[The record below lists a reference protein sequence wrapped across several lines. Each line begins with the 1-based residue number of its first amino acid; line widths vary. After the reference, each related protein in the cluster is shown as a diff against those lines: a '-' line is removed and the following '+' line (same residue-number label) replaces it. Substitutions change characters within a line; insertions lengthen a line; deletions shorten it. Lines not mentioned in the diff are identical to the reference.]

1 MKKLILLIVLF
12 LWSPVFADN
21 ADVPQLANQNVF
33 VWGIVSIISSF
44 ILIFLYIK
52 LYKINIWVNKG
63 PEENWEKRAKILT
76 RWSNIKSYFVPI
88 YFFIILGTFVF
99 YKNSIIFSP
108 LYQFILCSFIICF
121 ILFIFLI
128 FYCMGSKFKSY
139 ERKINLIFVTSLPA
153 LILIIMALILFFLL

>member
-88 YFFIILGTFVF
+88 YFFIILGTFILF
-99 YKNSIIFSP
+99 RNSIASVFLYYLSVYSLTVFSIF
-108 LYQFILCSFIICF
+108 FIL
-121 ILFIFLI
+121 LI
-128 FYCMGSKFKSY
+128 FYCGGSKFKSY
-139 ERKINLIFVTSLPA
+139 EKKTNLILVTSLPI
-153 LILIIMALILFFLL
+153 LILIITILIIILL